1 MKRKIIITYDDAELK
16 DFEVMTYALNVVVE
30 GKISTDTKEVN
41 HYSWLTGFTGKVQ
54 VYTRNKIKDNS
65 ADSLVVR
72 KLK

>member
-1 MKRKIIITYDDAELK
+1 MKRKIIITYDDTEVK
-16 DFEVMTYALNVVVE
+16 DIEAMTYALNVVSE
-30 GKISTDTKEVN
+30 GKISTDTAGSE